1 MPSRPLRDRLSSSLL
16 AAHQIGGTD
25 TTPASLKVPTLAHA
39 EAHAVG
45 DPRYAGIAIDA
56 ESGEVLYSEDADR
69 RRHPASLAKMM
80 TLYMAFEEIEAGRLP
95 HNQMLRVSRHAAR
108 QPPSKL
114 GVKAGSSIR
123 VDDAIKALAEHS
135 SNDVAVV
142 MAEAIAGSESA
153 FARRMTAKAR
163 ALGLRSTV
171 FTNASGLPDSRMV
184 TTARDIINRGQI
196 LRYPHHIFDYYSNL

>member
-1 MPSRPLRDRLSSSLL
+1 
-16 AAHQIGGTD
+16 
-25 TTPASLKVPTLAHA
+25 
-39 EAHAVG
+39 
-45 DPRYAGIAIDA
+45 
-56 ESGEVLYSEDADR
+56 VLYSEDADR